1 MSVRSSIP
9 QNSPMKIKL
18 KIQKIQQL
26 IEYLENGGLVVR
38 PNLRKVIGAS
48 GLNEFNKAWKDE
60 KLSRKYRPDEILEY
74 SKRLNKGLQLYSRA
88 ESSSFKP
95 NHYRSRKYMEK
106 AESVLENAIE
116 YLRDMCGATQS
127 LRVYVDRDP
136 WGSIELC
143 PEGVPRPIWST
154 SAYKQPCFNL
164 KNSKQVIAIEIL
176 EKYQNRLKKR
186 LGVTEEIAL
195 PTTIKNRKKLA
206 LTDFSDFKF

>member
-1 MSVRSSIP
+1 MNTQEKLMR
-9 QNSPMKIKL
+9 IKL
-18 KIQKIQQL
+18 LKTH
-26 IEYLENGGLVVR
+26 LENGGSVVR
-38 PNLRKVIGAS
+38 PTLRRVIGVS
-48 GLNEFNKAWKDE
+48 GLNEFNKAWRDE
-60 KLSRKYRPDEILEY
+60 KLSHKNRPEEILEY
-74 SKRLNKGLQLYSRA
+74 SKRLKKGLQLYSRA
-88 ESSSFKP
+88 ENSSFKP
-95 NHYRSRKYMEK
+95 NHYKSKKLMEH
-106 AESVLENAIE
+106 AESVLENALE
-116 YLRDMCGATQS
+116 YLRDMCGVTQS
-127 LRVYVDRDP
+127 LRIYIDRDP

-164 KNSKQVIAIEIL
+164 KNSKQVIALEIL